1 MANKSYLLGK
11 VQKDVGGYKI
21 RQMGTS
27 KTFKGTGGSER
38 TLFQHNGKFGVY
50 AGRKKLVKSGFKTVL
65 SATDY
70 IESNLVK

>member
-1 MANKSYLLGK
+1 MANKSNLLGK

-38 TLFQHNGKFGVY
+38 TLFQHSGKFGVY
-50 AGRKKLVKSGFKTVL
+50 AGRKKLVKGDFNSVDEA
-65 SATDY
+65 ATY
-70 IESNLVK
+70 ALTL